1 MTTVLLS
8 GFEPFDGDARNP
20 SGEIARRLDGERF
33 GRRHVVGVV
42 LPVEFG
48 RAARMLLRA
57 IERVQPQIVVA
68 TGIAATRAAITP
80 ERFALNFVDAR
91 IADNAG
97 RTPRARSIVRSA
109 PLALPSTLR
118 IDRILDV
125 LSAAKLPAEGSVSAG
140 SYVCNDLF
148 FRLQCALS
156 GISVRS
162 GFVHLP
168 HAREAAI
175 ENASAWAFDD
185 LLRAVSELVAVA

>member
-8 GFEPFDGDARNP
+8 GFEAFDGDTRNP
-20 SGEIARRLDGERF
+20 SGEIAKQLNGERIAS
-33 GRRHVVGVV
+33 RRVVGIV

-48 RAARMLLRA
+48 RAARQLLRS
-57 IERVQPQIVVA
+57 IEHERPDIVIA
-68 TGIAATRAAITP
+68 TGIAASRGAITP

-118 IDRILDV
+118 ISRMLDA
-125 LSAAKLPAEGSVSAG
+125 LGAAKLPAEASLSAG
-140 SYVCNDLF
+140 SYVCNEVF
-148 FRLQCALS
+148 FRLQHALS
-156 GISVRS
+156 GSEIRS

-168 HAREAAI
+168 HAREMASG
-175 ENASAWAFDD
+175 NTSAWPLQV
-185 LLRAVSELVAVA
+185 LLTAVREVLAVA